1 MVGGESMAKM
11 VANKYYTK
19 SGEGKVNSYF
29 ITIPKKV
36 AEEANF
42 TEEDNIKVRVEKG
55 KIIIEKE

>member
-1 MVGGESMAKM
+1 MAKM